1 MDFRQLVGFFS
12 NSKTSFYFRKVG
24 HMNVAYTD
32 NSLLQSDSYD
42 QCLQNIEDK
51 TEFIDSVG
59 LILSELVPTELQ
71 PNFTLQVSLV

>member
-1 MDFRQLVGFFS
+1 
-12 NSKTSFYFRKVG
+12 
-24 HMNVAYTD
+24 MNVAYTD

-59 LILSELVPTELQ
+59 FILSELVPSEVQ
-71 PNFTLQVSLV
+71 PTSPYR